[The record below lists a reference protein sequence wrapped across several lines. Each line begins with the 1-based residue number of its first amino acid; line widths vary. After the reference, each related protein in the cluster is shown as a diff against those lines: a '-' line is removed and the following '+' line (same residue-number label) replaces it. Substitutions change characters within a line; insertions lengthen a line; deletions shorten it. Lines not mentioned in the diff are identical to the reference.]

1 MRYNGSKECTVLT
14 SFMTNSFVSR
24 QCIKEAVNVIGPP
37 IGLVNAA
44 GIGSIRIRLISNSNQ

>member
-1 MRYNGSKECTVLT
+1 
-14 SFMTNSFVSR
+14 MTNSFVSR